1 MNRIEFMHCL
11 DLEDQNFTTLVIN
24 SFDKFMALYSL
35 VGYEEDLY
43 VSNNGISF
51 NVSFDDSEKIK
62 KLQDVIISNNYQI
75 YNYGRLFTIII
86 NNITNDMISISLQ

>member
-11 DLEDQNFTTLVIN
+11 DLEDQNFATLVIN

-35 VGYEEDLY
+35 VGYEEDLSI
-43 VSNNGISF
+43 SNNGISF

-62 KLQDVIISNNYQI
+62 KLQDIIISNNYQI
-75 YNYGRLFTIII
+75 YNYGRLFTIVI
-86 NNITNDMISISLQ
+86 NNITNNMISISLQ